1 MGISDGDKVSREQ
14 HKPPTAEADTRRE
27 LWLEALDDAGIASQD
42 TEAVWNAIQEAVDN
56 ELLDLLVGDFS
67 TQGQLM
73 ALYRTW
79 ELAMDS
85 QSNKA
90 PQPPAEPTNDET
102 VSSLRQEI
110 AFRDATIQ
118 GGVAA
123 IAIKNEQLHAAK
135 RKIRRW
141 KKKAKRAKAELD
153 KFQPCED
160 SSGCWDDSGRL
171 DCEDGWLYVDGS
183 ECGEVVRKV
192 YHKEGE

>member
-1 MGISDGDKVSREQ
+1 MSTEQ

-27 LWLEALDDAGIASQD
+27 LWLEALNDAGIASQD

-67 TQGQLM
+67 TQGQLR

-85 QSNKA
+85 QSNK
-90 PQPPAEPTNDET
+90 QPKPTADDET
-102 VSSLRQEI
+102 VSGLRQEI

-118 GGVAA
+118 GGIAA
-123 IAIKNEQLHAAK
+123 IAIKNEQLATAK

-141 KKKAKRAKAELD
+141 KKKAKKAQAERAK
-153 KFQPCED
+153 FSPCYD
-160 SSGCWDDSGRL
+160 SNGCYDESFGVHIVDAANDSFADNYG
-171 DCEDGWLYVDGS
+171 
-183 ECGEVVRKV
+183 GEPMRTVW
-192 YHKEGE
+192 HKEGE

>member
-1 MGISDGDKVSREQ
+1 VSNQ
-14 HKPPTAEADTRRE
+14 KYGPQTAEIEAKRE

-67 TQGQLM
+67 TQGQLR

-118 GGVAA
+118 GGIAA
-123 IAIKNEQLHAAK
+123 LAIKNEQLAIAK

-141 KKKAKRAKAELD
+141 KKKAKKAKAELA
-153 KFQPCED
+153 KFQLCED
-160 SSGCWDDSGRL
+160 SNGCYDDCGRVHVY
-171 DCEDGWLYVDGS
+171 DAEEPNFSYAHNCEMPRS
-183 ECGEVVRKV
+183 V